1 MKAVALLVTGY
12 LVSTSHAASASLGAL
27 QGTEVGQR
35 ALQANAKLREELL
48 SKAVRVDED
57 SRGLSFLSGERQLQ
71 DEDFAKAWVSGYS
84 LKFQGCHHISQ
95 WNDEADNEDDVRIA
109 TKRLVR
115 FRMCPTQSC
124 NSANTVG
131 CTEGYGDYIVD
142 LNTYLYYYFNA
153 KSTYQMYECN
163 YLANYVCGCNDNN
176 GNQDYCLWDCFS
188 DHNMAS
194 VCMQN
199 NPYNADNGNN
209 GQAENNGNGFDLQD
223 YMECTES
230 NVQDENGNALYIGPF
245 CASQGG
251 TIHLG
256 IFTDDSCT
264 NFADSE
270 DGRSAYLTATGYELP
285 YAEANIVDLDCMSCI
300 EPSEKNNAGNDAE
313 DGDNVNEM
321 CEKIYTLA
329 GKCEASLPYGTT
341 NYPNNNACNYLEGI
355 KIVRADGTIVTADSR
370 ANKAA
375 AVFIGLFTTAFVLLS
390 AYVYFLKTKLD
401 RASINISE

>member
-1 MKAVALLVTGY
+1 MKAVAI
-12 LVSTSHAASASLGAL
+12 LVSGCLVSASHAAASAGL
-27 QGTEVGQR
+27 QGTVLGQR
-35 ALQANAKLREELL
+35 ALEANAKLREELL
-48 SKAVRVDED
+48 SKAVRVEET
-57 SRGLSFLSGERQLQ
+57 RGLSSVPEERQLQ
-71 DEDFAKAWVSGYS
+71 DEDFSKTWVSGYS

-95 WNDEADNEDDVRIA
+95 WNDEADNEEDVRIA

-115 FRMCPTQSC
+115 FRMCPSNSC
-124 NSANTVG
+124 SSTNTVG
-131 CTEGYGDYIVD
+131 CTEGYGDYVVD

-153 KSTYQMYECN
+153 KSTYQQYECE

-176 GNQDYCLWDCFS
+176 GNQAYCLWDCFS

-199 NPYNADNGNN
+199 NPYNANNGYDAN
-209 GQAENNGNGFDLQD
+209 GQAEDYGNGFDLQD
-223 YMECTES
+223 YMECTKS
-230 NVQDENGNALYIGPF
+230 DIADQNGNALYIGPF

-251 TIHLG
+251 VIHLG
-256 IFTDDSCT
+256 VFTDDACT

-270 DGRSAYLTATGYELP
+270 DGRSAYVTATGYELP
-285 YAEANIVDLDCMSCI
+285 YAEANIIDLDCMSCI
-300 EPSEKNNAGNDAE
+300 EPSDKNNAGNDAE

-321 CEKIYTLA
+321 CEKIYTMA
-329 GKCEASLPYGTT
+329 GKCEASLAYGTT
-341 NYPNNNACNYLEGI
+341 QYPNNNACNYLEGI

-370 ANKAA
+370 ANKFAGA
-375 AVFIGLFTTAFVLLS
+375 FIGIFTTMFVLLS